1 MKFANILLVEDLDS
15 DAAFFRDFCERQ
27 RICNKVTRVVSY
39 QDAWLQVQTGER
51 FDLAGGG

>member
-1 MKFANILLVEDLDS
+1 MKFANVLLVEDLDS

-27 RICNKVTRVVSY
+27 RICNNVTRVVSY
-39 QDAWLQVQTGER
+39 QDAWLHVQTGER